1 MEDLSEGIALL
12 KGELFAN
19 PEFLRMLGWAATGA
33 DASADA
39 ACGPGSRGLADIKAI
54 LQSGAARFET
64 TGVAKDGTQSRIE
77 VSITAV
83 PSDGP
88 AYLVCVRDVTDRKK
102 AESDRAVLEARLQ
115 RSVEGFGAFAGKLS
129 HDVGNSL
136 MALMGYASLLKS
148 STGDDKL
155 KRYADLIINA
165 SETAAGFVRTFGDA
179 GAEAA
184 SFAPL
189 DLNDAAMGAAK
200 TLLAG
205 GGRMSVKLAGERL
218 VVSADAAQLTEAIVC
233 LAGDLQDTPGK
244 TQLRIETGIAA
255 APADGQGSESAE
267 RAWGMLSIS
276 YTGEGAGAS
285 PAQAGRADAAMRLSA
300 AYATLR
306 RHRCRIAFS
315 GAECAFISRSR

>member
-1 MEDLSEGIALL
+1 MGWTEAGKPLWKTLSEGIALL

-19 PEFLRMLGWAATGA
+19 PKFFEMLGWAAPRT
-33 DASADA
+33 DASGNAGASDA
-39 ACGPGSRGLADIKAI
+39 AGEPGARGLADITAV

-64 TGVAKDGTQSRIE
+64 TGVAGDGTQSRIE

-155 KRYADLIINA
+155 KRYADLIVNA
-165 SETAAGFVRTFGDA
+165 SESAAGFIRTFGDA
-179 GAEAA
+179 GAEGA
-184 SFAPL
+184 SFAPCA
-189 DLNDAAMGAAK
+189 LNDIAMGAVKA
-200 TLLAG
+200 LLAG
-205 GGRMSVKLAGERL
+205 GGRMSAKLAGERL

-233 LAGDLQDTPGK
+233 LAGDLT
-244 TQLRIETGIAA
+244 
-255 APADGQGSESAE
+255 
-267 RAWGMLSIS
+267 
-276 YTGEGAGAS
+276 
-285 PAQAGRADAAMRLSA
+285 
-300 AYATLR
+300 
-306 RHRCRIAFS
+306 
-315 GAECAFISRSR
+315 